1 VRGSDPI
8 AAPTAIDE
16 LEGVGEKSAR
26 LFRALRIESA
36 RDLLDYFPFRYD
48 DLREPMP
55 AASLRDVAPDEHA
68 EVNALGRVVG
78 VRERRARSLEI
89 VEVRAEDESGAFI
102 AKWIGQRRFV
112 IGRFREGMRLFV
124 RGRLERSLAEPIVNV
139 TQYRMLG
146 EDERY
151 RGELVPVYRASKEL
165 PTRKIGLVVR
175 KNLSLL
181 LQLAGED
188 VVPAALAQERNL
200 PPLHDAYRAVH
211 APQTPEEAERA
222 RARFVF
228 AEFLV
233 LAAGAQLRRL
243 HRERE
248 HDAAA
253 LQPPAS
259 LLDELEATLPFALTN
274 AQRRAIGEIWS
285 DMSRDVPMNRL
296 LQGDVGSGK
305 TLVAA
310 AAVLLAAQNGFQ
322 SALMAPTEIL
332 ATQHAQKLSQLL
344 VPFHINV
351 EPILGSQGQRARQTA
366 VDRIAG
372 GEAGLAVGT
381 HALLTENVEFSR
393 LGLAIIDEQQRFG
406 VEHRARLRA
415 KGVAPHTLHM
425 TATPI
430 PRTLARV
437 LYADLDESR
446 VDEMPPGRLAVK
458 TFAVRASRRDDVY
471 AFVRAVVARGGQ
483 VYVVAPAIDEAEN
496 GATGAVGVFE
506 HLQRDVFA
514 DLRLGLVHGRLGAR
528 EKEATMQRFLRGQ
541 IDVLVATTVIEVG
554 VDVPNA
560 QLMVVLDAQRYGLAQ
575 LHQLRGR
582 VGRGAAQSSCVLVY
596 PDDRDETQRL
606 AILAQSN
613 DGFAIAE
620 ADLEIRGSGE
630 FAGTVQSGK
639 DALRFG
645 DVARDFAI
653 YAEARTA
660 AEQIMRDDPALGEP
674 ANAGLRAALD
684 ATPSLHVLL
693 TSS

>member
-1 VRGSDPI
+1 MRGSEPI
-8 AAPTAIDE
+8 AAATAIGE
-16 LEGVGEKSAR
+16 LDGVGEKSER
-26 LFRALRIESA
+26 LFRELGIASA
-36 RDLLDYFPFRYD
+36 QDVLDYFPFRYD
-48 DLREPMP
+48 DLREPTLAVELRG
-55 AASLRDVAPDEHA
+55 AARDEHA

-89 VEVRAEDESGAFI
+89 VEVRAEDESGAFV
-102 AKWIGQRRFV
+102 AKWIGRRRFV
-112 IGRFREGMRLFV
+112 VGRFREGMRLFV

-139 TQYRMLG
+139 GHYRILAEG
-146 EDERY
+146 ERY
-151 RGELVPVYRASKEL
+151 RGELVPIYRASKDL
-165 PTRKIGLVVR
+165 PTRKIALVVK
-175 KNLSLL
+175 KNLSRLL
-181 LQLAGED
+181 EIAGED
-188 VVPAALAQERNL
+188 VVPSTLARARGL
-200 PPLHDAYRAVH
+200 PPLQEAYRAVH
-211 APQTPEEAERA
+211 APQTPEEAA
-222 RARFVF
+222 RARERFIF

-233 LAAGAQLRRL
+233 LAAGAQLRRAR
-243 HRERE
+243 RERQ

-253 LQPPAS
+253 LAPPAS
-259 LLDELEATLPFALTN
+259 LLGELEATLPFALTG
-274 AQRRAIGEIWS
+274 AQRRTIAEIWS

-310 AAVLLAAQNGFQ
+310 AAVLLAARNGFQ

-332 ATQHAQKLSQLL
+332 AAQHVRKLGPLL
-344 VPFHINV
+344 LPFHIAV

-381 HALLTENVEFSR
+381 HALLTESVEFSR
-393 LGLAIIDEQQRFG
+393 LGLAIIDEQHRFG

-415 KGVAPHTLHM
+415 KGIAPHTLHM

-430 PRTLARV
+430 PRTLAQV

-446 VDEMPPGRLAVK
+446 VDEMPPGRLAVQ
-458 TFAVRASRRDDVY
+458 TFAVRESRRGDVY
-471 AFVRAVVARGGQ
+471 AFARAIVARGGQ

-496 GATGAVGVFE
+496 GATGAVAELE
-506 HLQRDVFA
+506 HLQRDVFS

-528 EKEATMQRFLRGQ
+528 EKEATMQQFVRGE

-560 QLMVVLDAQRYGLAQ
+560 QLVVVLDAHRYGLAQ

-582 VGRGAAQSSCVLVY
+582 VGRGAAQSSCILVY

-606 AILAQSN
+606 AILTQSN
-613 DGFAIAE
+613 DGFVIAE
-620 ADLEIRGSGE
+620 ADLEMRGSGE
-630 FAGTVQSGK
+630 FAGTAQSGK

-645 DVARDFAI
+645 DVARDFTI
-653 YAEARTA
+653 YAEARHA
-660 AEQIMRDDPALGEP
+660 AEEIMRDDPALQQP
-674 ANAGLRAALD
+674 AHAGLRAALD